1 MGSTSNSASVV
12 NKTKDIKSENVP
24 LCLVIRRLT
33 VNSER
38 GTSEF
43 VKIKARLQDIWR
55 DTVVRKLCG

>member
-24 LCLVIRRLT
+24 LCLAIRKLT

-43 VKIKARLQDIWR
+43 VTIKARLQDIWR